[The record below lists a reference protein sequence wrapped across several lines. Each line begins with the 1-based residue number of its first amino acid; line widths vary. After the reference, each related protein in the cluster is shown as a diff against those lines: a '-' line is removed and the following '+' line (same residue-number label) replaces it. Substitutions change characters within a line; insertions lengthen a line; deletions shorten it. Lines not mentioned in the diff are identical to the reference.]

1 MTSISIRNIVENVL
15 KEHNA
20 DFKMLAESIGISEEL
35 LLEALDSEAL
45 QIRVLELI
53 SKELRIPLYSFFRD
67 PNFEIK
73 YYSKEQKFYSKDIT
87 PYREAELMKEIEALR
102 KQLNEL
108 KKSEQ

>member
-1 MTSISIRNIVENVL
+1 MIYIKNIVANVL

-20 DFKMLAESIGISEEL
+20 DFKMLADSIGLSEEL
-35 LLEALDSEAL
+35 LLEALESEAL

-73 YYSKEQKFYSKDIT
+73 YYSKEQKYYIQDISAH
-87 PYREAELMKEIEALR
+87 REAELLKEIEVLR
-102 KQLNEL
+102 KQLDEL
-108 KKSEQ
+108 KNKS

>member
-1 MTSISIRNIVENVL
+1 MTAISIRNIVENVL

-20 DFKMLAESIGISEEL
+20 DFKMLADSIGISEDL

-73 YYSKEQKFYSKDIT
+73 YYTKEQKVYTQDIT
-87 PYREAELMKEIEALR
+87 AHREAELMKEIETLR
-102 KQLNEL
+102 KQLDEL
-108 KKSEQ
+108 KKYGQ

>member
-1 MTSISIRNIVENVL
+1 
-15 KEHNA
+15 
-20 DFKMLAESIGISEEL
+20 MLADSIGLSEQL

-53 SKELRIPLYSFFRD
+53 SKKLRIPLYSFFRD

-73 YYSKEQKFYSKDIT
+73 YYNKEQKYYTQDISAH
-87 PYREAELMKEIEALR
+87 REAELMKEIEALR

-108 KKSEQ
+108 TQTKN

>member
-1 MTSISIRNIVENVL
+1 MINIKNIVENVL

-20 DFKMLAESIGISEEL
+20 DFKMLADSIGLSKEL
-35 LLEALDSEAL
+35 LLEALESEAL

-73 YYSKEQKFYSKDIT
+73 YYSKEQKYYTQDISA
-87 PYREAELMKEIEALR
+87 YREAELMKEIELLR
-102 KQLNEL
+102 KQLDEL
-108 KKSEQ
+108 KNRSNS

>member
-1 MTSISIRNIVENVL
+1 MINIKNIVENVL

-20 DFKMLAESIGISEEL
+20 DFKMLADSIGLSEEL
-35 LLEALDSEAL
+35 LLEALESEAL

-73 YYSKEQKFYSKDIT
+73 YYSKEQKYYTQDISAH
-87 PYREAELMKEIEALR
+87 REAELMKEIEALR
-102 KQLNEL
+102 KQLDDL
-108 KKSEQ
+108 KKSE